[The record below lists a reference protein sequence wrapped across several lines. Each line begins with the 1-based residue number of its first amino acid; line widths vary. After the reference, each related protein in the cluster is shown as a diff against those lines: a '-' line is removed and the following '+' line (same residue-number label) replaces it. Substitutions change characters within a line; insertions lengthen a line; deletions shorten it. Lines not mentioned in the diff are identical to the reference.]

1 MPNKIKIALTLVVIV
16 AMFLV
21 YQLAQYV
28 HTIANGNSTFQQSS
42 PLPSPDDDPDHDG
55 LNNQQEVIWGSD
67 PFNPDSDGDGFKDGE
82 EVNSGHNPLVPGP
95 NDLINQDNLT
105 QQFSELTVS
114 GLYSGDLNPES
125 TNYSRA
131 LSDISISIT
140 DSGKYL
146 FNKQIFDSELNVI
159 KSDRASDLLYIQKIS
174 PLMREFQEL
183 LAQEYEN
190 LISHLN
196 IIGVKGFSDSTVQKF
211 FSSQTSL
218 FSDLN
223 QEVINMPVP
232 ESFKENHANFINLIQ
247 KIHDI
252 NNSVVHGDTDPVKAS
267 VALNVVD
274 EIYQN
279 YVDLLTDYKKTAQTR
294 NTDIRLLDEIF

>member
-1 MPNKIKIALTLVVIV
+1 
-16 AMFLV
+16 
-21 YQLAQYV
+21 
-28 HTIANGNSTFQQSS
+28 
-42 PLPSPDDDPDHDG
+42 
-55 LNNQQEVIWGSD
+55 
-67 PFNPDSDGDGFKDGE
+67 
-82 EVNSGHNPLVPGP
+82 
-95 NDLINQDNLT
+95 
-105 QQFSELTVS
+105 
-114 GLYSGDLNPES
+114 
-125 TNYSRA
+125 
-131 LSDISISIT
+131 
-140 DSGKYL
+140 
-146 FNKQIFDSELNVI
+146 
-159 KSDRASDLLYIQKIS
+159 
-174 PLMREFQEL
+174 MREFQEL